1 MRPTSPA
8 GGSTELPHAATPGPR
23 LRPDRR
29 QARSQPRSLSRDGD
43 WSRLFSSA
51 FKNSRNAMVL
61 LDGARRHVDFNGAYL
76 TLTGYRPSQLRGRPI
91 YEFVVDGPIMTEAEL
106 NEGLARGDFTAEGEF
121 VKADGTIVGAQV
133 AATAEI
139 VTGRR
144 LVLLVALNTSRWG
157 RRFRRIAQ
165 PEETPQQLSP
175 REREIVRLIALGSTS
190 PEIAEELRIAHE
202 TVRTHARNA
211 MVKVGARSRAH
222 LVARAL
228 GEGLAFD

>member
-1 MRPTSPA
+1 
-8 GGSTELPHAATPGPR
+8 
-23 LRPDRR
+23 
-29 QARSQPRSLSRDGD
+29 
-43 WSRLFSSA
+43 
-51 FKNSRNAMVL
+51 MVL

-76 TLTGYRPSQLRGRPI
+76 TLVGYRPSQLLGRPI
-91 YEFVVDGPIMTEAEL
+91 YEFVVDGPIMSEAEL
-106 NEGLARGDFTAEGEF
+106 NEALARGDFTAEGEF
-121 VKADGTIVGAQV
+121 VRADGTIVAAQV

-157 RRFRRIAQ
+157 RRFRRLAQ
-165 PEETPQQLSP
+165 PEEAPQQLSP

-190 PEIAEELRIAHE
+190 PEIADELRIAHE

-228 GEGLAFD
+228 GAGLAFD